1 MLNIPRI
8 SQKMVILKVNEL
20 FVLETTLLATFQYF
34 LPKGD
39 QEEILPGDDLSG
51 LDSLAL
57 SAVFMSSTISQDETS
72 GKSGREMQILEDFFQ
87 VMRSAKKMNQP
98 PEDVSSILATIPL
111 LRINA
116 NFCYFYRPKC
126 YSGMKIL
133 TTMIRKMMTQS
144 RSSPPLMR

>member
-1 MLNIPRI
+1 
-8 SQKMVILKVNEL
+8 MVILKVNEL
-20 FVLETTLLATFQYF
+20 FVLETALLATFQSF

-111 LRINA
+111 L
-116 NFCYFYRPKC
+116 
-126 YSGMKIL
+126 
-133 TTMIRKMMTQS
+133 
-144 RSSPPLMR
+144 